1 MAFDPACSPH
11 CLGRRG
17 TIYERCVPSW
27 DWFGWFPCRAGQHV
41 VEDTW
46 RNMLENVLVYPVR
59 PVLIVFVD
67 NQPAYPLPIVA
78 VLCVQVHWQSAKC
91 KFVRKNEDKSYV
103 TYLVAAPGFQ
113 CIARDKYSKDLSPS
127 ETHDQLQVYVH
138 VMDALAGSVDQSLV
152 SVLNP
157 CKESCQNPYRQS
169 HNEPW
174 SIFLVQHVFL

>member
-1 MAFDPACSPH
+1 
-11 CLGRRG
+11 
-17 TIYERCVPSW
+17 
-27 DWFGWFPCRAGQHV
+27 
-41 VEDTW
+41 
-46 RNMLENVLVYPVR
+46 MLENVLVYPGR

-78 VLCVQVHWQSAKC
+78 VLCIQVHWQSAKC

-169 HNEPW
+169 HTEPW
-174 SIFLVQHVFL
+174 SSIFLVQHVFCKDCKLIPVQPRYSGTVCRYGLRNFTAEEPFYVSQPRSVKVSLHFR